1 LRCKVVGEGGNLG
14 ATQAGRI
21 EFALAG
27 GRIFTDAI
35 DNSAGVDCSDHEVN
49 AKIWLDVEVNAGV
62 LTEEQRNRTLNDMTD
77 DIVRLVL
84 RVNTQQTRLLVREL
98 QAQSDVA
105 VQKGYAAL
113 IASLEEEG
121 ALSRELEMLPSVAE
135 LARRKGDNRGLTTPE
150 RAVVIANVKNRYKRI
165 LGALPL
171 TEESWAEK
179 VLRPYFPGLLV
190 ATRSPLAHPLANA
203 ILATVL
209 ANEVVNRCGPL
220 MIRNLAHE
228 HGVAESDVI
237 LAWGQAW
244 SALNLDP
251 VFDTLDADALNVPR
265 EVSMAVDARSRSALR
280 AVMEGVLAVPKD
292 QLRGSGGIAE
302 LSALFAEPGMAG
314 RLAPA
319 GTASEA
325 DAIADLKPPFAD
337 AWKALEG
344 IEGVSA
350 FLFAALSVQR
360 PEGMDL
366 PAFLALGTT
375 LRAQAGI
382 DTLERGLNLPA
393 TSRSQEQ
400 LRSYA
405 QQALRRT
412 QQRLLAQVLARAAGH
427 GTGAVDAVIASLNLP
442 AFTAP
447 ADLEQAMLDVWTL
460 SEAVNNGGYGIQKA
474 A

>member
-1 LRCKVVGEGGNLG
+1 
-14 ATQAGRI
+14 
-21 EFALAG
+21 
-27 GRIFTDAI
+27 
-35 DNSAGVDCSDHEVN
+35 
-49 AKIWLDVEVNAGV
+49 
-62 LTEEQRNRTLNDMTD
+62 
-77 DIVRLVL
+77 VRLVL
-84 RVNTQQTRLLVREL
+84 RDNTQQTRLLVREL

-150 RAVVIANVKNRYKRI
+150 LAVVIANVKNRYKRI
-165 LGALPL
+165 LGAMPL
-171 TEESWAEK
+171 TDESWAES
-179 VLRPYFPGLLV
+179 VLRPYFPELLV

-220 MIRNLAHE
+220 MLRNLAAE
-228 HGVAESDVI
+228 HGVQETDVI

-244 SALNLDP
+244 SALNLAP
-251 VFDTLDADALNVPR
+251 VFDTLDADALEVPR
-265 EVSMAVDARSRSALR
+265 EVSMAVDARSRAALR

-292 QLRGSGGIAE
+292 QLRASAGIAE
-302 LSALFAEPGMAG
+302 LARLFDEPDAAS

-319 GTASEA
+319 GAASEA
-325 DAIADLKPPFAD
+325 DAAPGLRPGFAA

-344 IEGVSA
+344 IEGISA
-350 FLFAALSVQR
+350 FVFAALSVQR

-375 LRAQAGI
+375 LRSKAGI
-382 DTLERGLNLPA
+382 DALERGLALPA

-427 GTGAVDAVIASLNLP
+427 GSGAVDAVIASLNLP
-442 AFTAP
+442 AFVTP

-460 SEAVNNGGYGIQKA
+460 SEAVNDGAGGQQKA